1 MKYFADCHFHVMT
14 MKEPNFAAF
23 FNSFYDSASGL
34 LSANAATNYI
44 ITPQMMK
51 GDNFLNALTNTL
63 SAFSRP
69 IDETLMMMEDDL
81 MGMYSSP
88 RKAEY
93 APLLPYIHDGRFH
106 IRGMEAEKLL
116 MVPLI
121 MDFSQDPEKM
131 EKIYYKLP
139 ISDRLIPYTEATLEG
154 IREYQRKR
162 PDGLFDFYPFIG
174 IDPGLHSMSFLEK
187 ILSEY
192 VNTEPHFHSAIE
204 KDEKPCFG
212 IKIYPPLGFRPWPN
226 DKEKL
231 EKNRVL
237 YSFCEKNGVPIITHA
252 DDQGFRGVSAEE
264 AWANTDPAAW
274 RTVLENYPS
283 LKIDFAHFGKQY
295 AIAPRSNVQSISA
308 RLKHH
313 PDSPWFYSII
323 SLMMDFDNVYADL
336 SFTGCTPEFYNE
348 LQTFLHDQKEE
359 KRKRITERILF
370 GSDFSVNLFKVES
383 YTEYF
388 SIFEHSP
395 FTDDEIEAFGS
406 TNVIRFLGLSEK
418 TGTPLRRGKPVKRLE
433 RAREMSRIIKPDS
446 I

>member
-1 MKYFADCHFHVMT
+1 MT

-187 ILSEY
+187 ILSE
-192 VNTEPHFHSAIE
+192 
-204 KDEKPCFG
+204 
-212 IKIYPPLGFRPWPN
+212 
-226 DKEKL
+226 
-231 EKNRVL
+231 
-237 YSFCEKNGVPIITHA
+237 
-252 DDQGFRGVSAEE
+252 
-264 AWANTDPAAW
+264 
-274 RTVLENYPS
+274 
-283 LKIDFAHFGKQY
+283 
-295 AIAPRSNVQSISA
+295 
-308 RLKHH
+308 
-313 PDSPWFYSII
+313 
-323 SLMMDFDNVYADL
+323 
-336 SFTGCTPEFYNE
+336 
-348 LQTFLHDQKEE
+348 
-359 KRKRITERILF
+359 
-370 GSDFSVNLFKVES
+370 
-383 YTEYF
+383 
-388 SIFEHSP
+388 
-395 FTDDEIEAFGS
+395 
-406 TNVIRFLGLSEK
+406 
-418 TGTPLRRGKPVKRLE
+418 
-433 RAREMSRIIKPDS
+433 
-446 I
+446 